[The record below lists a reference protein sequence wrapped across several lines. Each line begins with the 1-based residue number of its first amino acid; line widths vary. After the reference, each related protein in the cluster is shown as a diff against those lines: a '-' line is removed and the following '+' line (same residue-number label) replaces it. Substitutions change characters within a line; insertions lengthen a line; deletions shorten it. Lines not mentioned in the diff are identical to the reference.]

1 MGGANTGVPKSV
13 LTINE
18 AVSRARSEGFMIS
31 SYSLRR
37 WIKTGAVPVRKA
49 GSRMLLYYPNL
60 VRFLQGE
67 NGGDNAPATVIPS
80 GIRRVDL

>member
-1 MGGANTGVPKSV
+1 MGNANTGVPKSV

-60 VRFLQGE
+60 VRFLQCE
-67 NGGDNAPATVIPS
+67 DGGDNAPAKVIPS